1 MDFNIYFISNDKK
14 KHFSLP
20 TFDGIYVYHLRFISF
35 SEFVFF
41 FVLSVHFKIYDEN
54 NKNGIYKNNF
64 AIDIGLVKQLIW
76 NCGKICWIMNNVVAT
91 LNIKRMDAKRKWHDT
106 TMDKSEFLSIIL
118 LPIQFIAMRPMSL

>member
-1 MDFNIYFISNDKK
+1 MHSQDDKRWILIYISYRMTKK

-64 AIDIGLVKQLIW
+64 AIDIGLVKQLI
-76 NCGKICWIMNNVVAT
+76 
-91 LNIKRMDAKRKWHDT
+91 
-106 TMDKSEFLSIIL
+106 
-118 LPIQFIAMRPMSL
+118 